1 MTTDKLKLTTRIV
14 LREQEYKFLPDE
26 SFPDRIYVNDI
37 GARASIYK
45 IQNIQSGTIHAL
57 KIFRPQYQHSYTKE
71 NFDYAQNTLSR
82 IPALAWITQRFMINH
97 ADDGTLLRAK
107 ANAFLENAI
116 VMPWLEF
123 DKITDIRYLLKKGR
137 LSLTQEDAFKIA
149 QSFFESMHQL
159 ELLGIA
165 HGDIASS
172 NILIDAR
179 QCAVHIIDIEDFFH
193 DSLVKP
199 SGVIDGPGGSQGYR
213 FSASFSSWDV
223 MADRFASAVL
233 IAELLTLH
241 DTDIVSA
248 VQDNRKE
255 TTFTQMELD
264 LRHSAD
270 SDSLIRQIEAK
281 LTAIDVQAGPLFRRA
296 MSAQSLNRVPAI
308 TEWMQIFPKETDEDD
323 GDEGDTE
330 ETNTGPT
337 RVPYVRPATSNT
349 PTLMVFLLDLS
360 RSMWMYEVQTDDGT
374 MQRIQLATGVIGK
387 VIESLLSR
395 CRVGRYE
402 FANRYHIA
410 IIGYHTKTA
419 NLLYNERMLPGGED
433 RETET
438 FMRHGIAPINM
449 WADLQDN
456 VNNIG
461 SDFTRGIAQ
470 KISLGP
476 NNSDGET
483 HSTQAF
489 DYVYNLLNSVIADY
503 KDCHP
508 PYVMHITDGASNDE
522 QDQVAAFKRITQLKT
537 DYGNVLM
544 STVYIGPELFPK
556 KQDDDFMYDWP
567 GITDTTEFTGQRGGW
582 ANKLRSFSSRMPK
595 PYTEAMRAEGYTS
608 ISDDSY
614 LFFPGNE
621 QSMLRLAINNAAST
635 GK

>member
-1 MTTDKLKLTTRIV
+1 MTTDRLKLTTRIV
-14 LREQEYKFLPDE
+14 LRDQEYKFLADE
-26 SFPDRIYVNDI
+26 SFPGRVYENNI
-37 GARASIYK
+37 GARAIIYK

-57 KIFRPQYQHSYTKE
+57 KIFRPQYQFSYSKE
-71 NFDYAQNTLSR
+71 TFDYAQRTLCN
-82 IPALAWITQRFMINH
+82 IPAFAWIAQRFMINQ
-97 ADDGTLLRAK
+97 ANDSTLLRAR
-107 ANAFLENAI
+107 ANTFLENAI

-123 DKITDIRYLLKKGR
+123 DNITDVRFLVKKGY
-137 LSLTQEDAFKIA
+137 LTLTNDDTFKIA
-149 QSFFESMHQL
+149 RSFFESMHQL

-172 NILIDAR
+172 NILIDTTNHK
-179 QCAVHIIDIEDFFH
+179 VHIIDVEDIFH

-199 SGVIDGPGGSQGYR
+199 KAVLDGPGGSQGYR

-233 IAELLTLH
+233 IAELLTLN

-264 LRHSAD
+264 LRHSDTA
-270 SDSLIRQIEAK
+270 DSLIRQIEAK
-281 LTAIDVQAGPLFRRA
+281 LTAIDVQAGPLFKRA
-296 MSAQSLNRVPAI
+296 MSAQFLNRVPAI
-308 TEWMQIFPKETDEDD
+308 TEWMQIFLPPPPPCPKKI
-323 GDEGDTE
+323 
-330 ETNTGPT
+330 
-337 RVPYVRPATSNT
+337 PYVRPATSTT

-360 RSMWMYEVQTDDGT
+360 RSMWMYEVQTDDGNKL
-374 MQRIQLATGVIGK
+374 RIQLATEVIGQ

-402 FANRYHIA
+402 FANRYHIS
-410 IIGYHTKTA
+410 IIGYHTKSA

-476 NNSDGET
+476 KNQDGET
-483 HSTQAF
+483 HTTQAF

-522 QDQVAAFKRITQLKT
+522 QDQDTAFQRITQLET
-537 DYGNVLM
+537 DYGKVLI

-567 GITDTTEFTGQRGGW
+567 GITDTTEFAGQRRGW
-582 ANKLRSFSSRMPK
+582 AKKLRNFSSRMPE
-595 PYTEAMRAEGYTS
+595 PYTEAMRTEGYTS
-608 ISDDSY
+608 ITDDSY

>member
-1 MTTDKLKLTTRIV
+1 MTTDRLKLTTRIV
-14 LREQEYKFLPDE
+14 LREQEYKFLADE
-26 SFPDRIYVNDI
+26 NFPGRVYENNI
-37 GARASIYK
+37 GARAVIYK

-57 KIFRPQYQHSYTKE
+57 KIFRQQYQFSYSKE
-71 NFDYAQNTLSR
+71 NFDYAQRALCK
-82 IPALAWITQRFMINH
+82 IPAFAWISQRFMINQ
-97 ADDGTLLRAK
+97 ADDGTLLRAR

-123 DKITDIRYLLKKGR
+123 DNITDVRFLVKKGR
-137 LSLTQEDAFKIA
+137 LSLTQVDAYKIA
-149 QSFFESMHQL
+149 RSFFESMHQI

-172 NILIDAR
+172 NILIDTTNH
-179 QCAVHIIDIEDFFH
+179 QVHIIDVEDIFH

-199 SGVIDGPGGSQGYR
+199 KAVLDGPGGSQGYR

-233 IAELLTLH
+233 IAELLTLY

-255 TTFTQMELD
+255 TTFTQMEID
-264 LRHSAD
+264 LRHSDGAD
-270 SDSLIRQIEAK
+270 SLMRQIETK

-308 TEWMQIFPKETDEDD
+308 TEWMQIFPPPPPPLPEKI
-323 GDEGDTE
+323 
-330 ETNTGPT
+330 
-337 RVPYVRPATSNT
+337 PYVRPATSTT

-360 RSMWMYEVQTDDGT
+360 RSMWMYEVQTEDGNKL
-374 MQRIQLATGVIGK
+374 RIQLATEVIGK

-410 IIGYHTKTA
+410 IIGYHTRTA

-522 QDQVAAFKRITQLKT
+522 QDQVAAFKRITQLET
-537 DYGNVLM
+537 DYGNVLV
-544 STVYIGPELFPK
+544 STVYIGPELFPNK
-556 KQDDDFMYDWP
+556 HDDDFVYDWP
-567 GITDTTEFTGQRGGW
+567 GITDTTEFTGQRSGW
-582 ANKLRSFSSRMPK
+582 ANKLRSFSSRMPE

-608 ISDDSY
+608 IADDSY